1 MKMVMM
7 IVDADHDE
15 DIERLFEECDVPG
28 YSEIPNV
35 LGKGT
40 TGRKL
45 GSRAFPGSSTLYFA
59 ALEDHC
65 IERLKEELTALRDA
79 RGPKE
84 GLKAFVL
91 DTEELL

>member
-1 MKMVMM
+1 MKMVVM
-7 IVDADHDE
+7 IVDSDHDE
-15 DIERLFEECDVPG
+15 DIERLFEKCDIPG

-45 GSRAFPGSSTLYFA
+45 GNRAFPGSSTLYFV

-65 IERLKEELTALRDA
+65 IEQLREELTALRDA